1 MINAVVVN
9 MIKNTNDYGSIDI
22 TPSGGALPYTY
33 AWSNAETTQDIDSL
47 SAGKYSV
54 TVIDNNECSEIS
66 TFIVQEIA
74 SEITN
79 EMPAGQISSADL
91 LSLNATNP
99 PQIHD
104 PCTCNN
110 DQSSNGAKDGSFD
123 ETVTVIDHSGTP
135 STWTVIDIRP
145 LNPGA
150 KDPSG
155 VTKFVDTLMQANDST
170 YIISFLHFDSAGYFI
185 QVTNGIDTL
194 TDSNICQYPEITLFD
209 LGGPY
214 DIMSNLPEVTFASG
228 FTYTPASSADTNFI
242 FNGLSNQTGFDPNDL
257 AVSTYN
263 ATANLLLDSVS
274 NVSTDITNPAN
285 PGCFTSLSKSFSIT
299 DSRITDQIL
308 CNCTGA
314 SDPDFAYSDTIR
326 ITTNASDT
334 IEFIDTRVLTQD
346 NQVLQ
351 VVQFYKDTMDLGP
364 STRWL
369 VGDTLAQT
377 GSTFEFV
384 GIYDGSKDVEIR
396 FKTSSNDTIRIILPG
411 CDDTS
416 DLLVMGPDTIC
427 QGDSVDFAL
436 NMSVDT
442 VTWTI
447 GTSYIQTDSLF
458 DIASLDTSGLI
469 TVTATGYVY
478 SSCVPFTKTKQIYV
492 QDTAFEIEGNLYAC
506 LNDTLTYSLN
516 LKGALPDYT
525 TVDGLQWSIGS
536 GGRFISDS
544 VNVDQVQIMWD
555 TLLAPHTITATGITT
570 NGCQIDVTVTVQVD
584 STLSGHIKG
593 PLVVCQGETVGY
605 KSSLDKIDALTWSLI
620 PDTVGTISKIS
631 EDSVNIE
638 WHITGT
644 HNIKVIGTADGG
656 ACEIIDS
663 SFSVE
668 VKDTSFLLTG
678 FDAAC
683 QGDSTYFSIR
693 NSDGSLVDAT
703 DLKWYAIRNAAPN
716 DTIAPKDTF
725 SIAMNSVMDSIKV
738 LWDSIGDH
746 TVYVTGTTSNGCE
759 ISESIDVNVR
769 DMNFTIFGESL
780 ICDADTFIYMIYDAN
795 NMGVTNMQTIS
806 WRLEYINPPGIQYG
820 PTLSDDTIKLVNVP
834 FGEYILI
841 ADGMTA
847 DGCAVLD
854 SLEIIVV
861 NSNDLQIVGPT
872 KLLGFQ
878 ETTWTLDAPDSVLN
892 NVQWKIINST
902 GFPTVPQPPQ
912 DTFKLTDYS
921 FFTDLVYDSM
931 NVVVSGMVGGS
942 CTFNDTIPFII
953 RDTSF
958 QIFGDPIVC
967 NISDSSIYHVN
978 VPGIQS
984 ILWTVS
990 GTGNTIVDTIGTD
1003 KDSVAIVWATN
1014 GKIRTVINTADGCT
1028 ITDSLTV
1035 FVRDGSVILGDTA
1048 VSELDTVVYT
1058 LKGLTATDTLDFSD
1072 LTSISWTYPSNA
1084 TGMTTN
1090 ARMDS
1095 VQVVYNNQSGEP
1107 FYIDSISVSF
1117 MTNDGCQDTITQQ
1130 VQIRESSYGLMGMEE
1145 VCQDGDFKFTFGSL
1159 NDVGDPIDLPASV
1172 VADIAYVN
1180 WTLPDGGTEV
1190 SKSGD
1195 MATLSFPNTGQHRI
1209 MVSGAF
1215 TDSCKFEFL
1224 DSIIIRSNVL
1234 ELHGDTDGFFFDGQ
1248 SSSFDIMEVD
1258 KGVSQS
1264 LGLSEFDGIVWAVS
1278 QHGDIPGSSAALNNA
1293 GLQANISSTAVVA
1306 SPLSGSV
1313 SSITTILQQ
1322 AAMDSFPSITNGE
1335 SRGMAN
1341 SVTATFTTAGVND
1354 GLFVGLVTTAGC
1366 TFSQTLDIAINNNN
1380 NTGSIACNNLVNV
1393 AMGPDCIFD
1402 VTPDLILEDVGDDQ
1416 FDEYSIRITELNGT
1430 FVSNGRLDQGEVGKT
1445 LRVTVTH
1452 DGSLNSCWGTIFVE
1466 DKNIPELL
1474 CGIDTISCEDDFMD
1488 PNGVF
1493 WDFDAEAPR
1502 YRGFPI
1508 PESARAFPVS
1518 GLTNTYALI
1527 NFDFCGS
1534 DTLRYSDDDDPLSC
1548 QDGMSRRILRTWSI
1562 TSRSGFTPIVCV
1574 DTIYVE
1580 KLDIDSIDFREL
1592 LPHRSY
1598 RCDQKSSIL
1607 LDSFPNPAIT
1617 GNLDD
1622 LKGDPC
1628 YQLNAGYTDTKA
1640 LLCGES
1646 MKFFRHWTIIDWCT
1660 TEDTTILQIISFEDK
1675 EDPAVSRPVVFDNVS
1690 ADHECTNTFSIR
1702 RPTFTD
1708 CSEIIEVRLELRK
1721 VGDANWTLWGTKTVT
1736 DEDFIN
1742 ISFGTEGDQIEAR
1755 YVLTDACGNIGESSA
1770 SNSINIQDNITPVA
1784 VCDEEVVITL
1794 NDQGVAYATYKTFDD
1809 GSTDN
1814 CGIVKYEIRRLST
1827 QCDDLQSLQWGPLV
1841 GFCCFDLGNDDIAV
1855 ELRVTDEAGNSNTCE
1870 AKVSI
1875 QELATKIR
1883 AENVPPDVTVSCG
1896 TDLTDLV
1903 GLYGVPV
1910 FLASQCGQK
1919 LDPSEVVIRNVDN
1932 CGKGTVTRTW
1942 TAINSFG
1949 AEIEIELETGE
1960 TVLSVQQ
1967 VITVGSDDEVLIA
1980 SDIVWPADI
1989 DTLGCISSLD
1999 PKDHPYLGFPIFE
2012 NAPCSQPIATYDDQ
2026 IFKNTEGYCAKVI
2039 RTWKVIDWCTV
2050 DSLNRNDPNALFF
2063 EHVQFIKLQD
2073 NVDPVITSGDTDQ
2086 TLDANTADCRGFYTF
2101 TATGTDDCE
2110 TDLLKWIYE
2119 IDIDNNGSI
2128 DATGKSNAF
2137 DITLPAGTH
2146 KIDWTLSDG
2155 CDNID
2160 QVSQMI
2166 TIDDSGCDVN
2176 TGNLL
2181 TISGKLFTENNHTV
2195 DNVNVRL
2202 TNAFGST
2209 IMQQMTPI
2217 NGEYAFEDV
2226 TAHAAYNVEP
2236 VKNDNYGNGVSTL
2249 DMVLI
2254 QNHILGLR
2262 SFDSPYKV
2270 IAADVNGTNSVSAA
2284 DVIIIRQ
2291 LVLGLSNEFP
2301 IGRSWSFVDAALSFD
2316 NILSPFPYVDIISMN
2331 DLDYSP
2337 TGMDFIAV
2345 KMGDVSGDVTLAS
2358 ATQSRSRSNT
2368 TLSIENESVDANKM
2382 FSIPFKS
2389 TEAIDLAG
2397 IQMGMSFDRND
2408 VEFLGVY
2415 GNGFEVTSQ
2424 NINEDLLKEGELV
2437 MSWNGNYT
2445 IPVTEGEAI
2454 FEVRFAAKTAINAA
2468 DVIQMSDAFI
2478 TSEMY
2483 HKSDDE
2489 IEIIAFTIETE
2500 EGSALSNEL
2509 TLFQNTPNPFQTST
2523 DIRFSIPNAS
2533 YVQLDIYDLSGQSVF
2548 HHEEQYDAGM
2558 NKVRI
2563 SSDILTEGGLYIYQV
2578 ADGNQ
2583 IVQKKMIYIK

>member
-1 MINAVVVN
+1 MGNGQ
-9 MIKNTNDYGSIDI
+9 TS
-22 TPSGGALPYTY
+22 
-33 AWSNAETTQDIDSL
+33 
-47 SAGKYSV
+47 
-54 TVIDNNECSEIS
+54 IS
-66 TFIVQEIA
+66 T
-74 SEITN
+74 SGCNCN
-79 EMPAGQISSADL
+79 E
-91 LSLNATNP
+91 
-99 PQIHD
+99 
-104 PCTCNN
+104 
-110 DQSSNGAKDGSFD
+110 DQTENGARDGSFID
-123 ETVTVIDHSGTP
+123 TVFIKGITATG
-135 STWTVIDIRP
+135 DIY
-145 LNPGA
+145 
-150 KDPSG
+150 
-155 VTKFVDTLMQANDST
+155 FVDSLLAIPNGLDSLPSPLWENGYGKFQSVGDSIYRLIITHYDSSGYRLSVTGPRTSMVDTTMKIENVCIYPVIVWDAPGVSASYNINDATVNLNLLEIHGESGDTSITLNGSAAS
-170 YIISFLHFDSAGYFI
+170 SFLPADL
-185 QVTNGIDTL
+185 GIGNHTL
-194 TDSNICQYPEITLFD
+194 TAT
-209 LGGPY
+209 
-214 DIMSNLPEVTFASG
+214 
-228 FTYTPASSADTNFI
+228 
-242 FNGLSNQTGFDPNDL
+242 FNGDFNDQTGTIDSPGFPGCNTEL
-257 AVSTYN
+257 TQTIAIRS
-263 ATANLLLDSVS
+263 DSVIPNLCVCTDTIGGNS
-274 NVSTDITNPAN
+274 MPFMHTIDFADYGLVGGDSFYLSEVSFFQPNT
-285 PGCFTSLSKSFSIT
+285 
-299 DSRITDQIL
+299 QIL
-308 CNCTGA
+308 VISAFFEENDYTG
-314 SDPDFAYSDTIR
+314 
-326 ITTNASDT
+326 
-334 IEFIDTRVLTQD
+334 
-346 NQVLQ
+346 NQ
-351 VVQFYKDTMDLGP
+351 
-364 STRWL
+364 WN
-369 VGDTLAQT
+369 VGDTLEMIGTDTFQFKGYGNGDRDAT
-377 GSTFEFV
+377 LTFIST
-384 GIYDGSKDVEIR
+384 DASP
-396 FKTSSNDTIRIILPG
+396 DTIKVNISSCGNVSSVAI
-411 CDDTS
+411 S
-416 DLLVMGPDTIC
+416 GPDTIC
-427 QGDSVDFAL
+427 QADYASFSLNTLVDS
-436 NMSVDT
+436 

-447 GTSYIQTDSLF
+447 GDKYTFTTTTNEDWKENI
-458 DIASLDTSGLI
+458 DTSGLI
-469 TVTATGYVY
+469 TVRASGSIQGT
-478 SSCVPFTKTKQIYV
+478 CLPFTETKQVYV
-492 QDTAFEIEGNLYAC
+492 QPNDFEINGSEYVC
-506 LNDTLTYSLN
+506 LFDTLSYNLD
-516 LKGALPDYT
+516 LKGDSPNYNTAEGLKWSLPL
-525 TVDGLQWSIGS
+525 G
-536 GGRFISDS
+536 GGRFIGDS
-544 VNVDQVQIMWD
+544 VNVLTVMVEWGD
-555 TLLAPHTITATGITT
+555 TMNTSLKVEGETLTG
-570 NGCQIDVTVTVQVD
+570 CEVKD
-584 STLSGHIKG
+584 SIEIKIESILSGHIKG
-593 PLVVCQGETVGY
+593 PKTVCLGNTEGY
-605 KSSLDKIDALTWSLI
+605 KTTLENIDVLTWTVN
-620 PDTVGTISKIS
+620 PDSAGTVVYTSPAD
-631 EDSVNIE
+631 DSVNIQ
-638 WHITGT
+638 WHYSGT
-644 HNIKVIGTADGG
+644 HEVIVNGTADGG
-656 ACEIIDS
+656 KCVIS
-663 SFSVE
+663 
-668 VKDTSFLLTG
+668 DTSFTVEVLDTSYVITG

-683 QGDSTYFSIR
+683 MGDSTGFGLRDNDGNPVDLVSLTWTVIR
-693 NSDGSLVDAT
+693 NSDNG
-703 DLKWYAIRNAAPN
+703 
-716 DTIAPKDTF
+716 
-725 SIAMNSVMDSIKV
+725 SIA
-738 LWDSIGDH
+738 
-746 TVYVTGTTSNGCE
+746 TQ
-759 ISESIDVNVR
+759 
-769 DMNFTIFGESL
+769 
-780 ICDADTFIYMIYDAN
+780 DTFISDNMSGVRDSINVRWDSLGTHTVMVTGETANGCIVTESKTVTVRDTVFSIFGDNLVCFGDTTIYMVYDAN
-795 NMGVTNMQTIS
+795 DMGVTNMDSITWTVFQKGQPDPFMTM
-806 WRLEYINPPGIQYG
+806 
-820 PTLSDDTIKLVNVP
+820 SDDTIYIDWSLVGDFTIFV
-834 FGEYILI
+834 
-841 ADGMTA
+841 DGVTE
-847 DGCAVLD
+847 DGCRVSD
-854 SLEIIVV
+854 SLDVSVI
-861 NSNDLQIVGPT
+861 NTNDLKIVGPS
-872 KLLGFQ
+872 KLLGIRD
-878 ETTWTLDAPDSVLN
+878 TIWTLNAPDSVLN

-902 GFPTVPQPPQ
+902 GFPSVSQITQ
-912 DTFKLTDYS
+912 DTFRLADYS
-921 FFTDLVYDSM
+921 FFNELVYDSM
-931 NVVVSGMVGGS
+931 NIVVNGMVGTS
-942 CTFNDTIPFII
+942 CTFTDTIPFIL

-967 NISDSSIYHVN
+967 NISDSSIYYVD
-978 VPGIQS
+978 VPGIES
-984 ILWTVS
+984 ISWSVS
-990 GTGNTIVDTIGTD
+990 GTGNMIEDTLGAD
-1003 KDSVAIVWATN
+1003 KDSVLIEWATN
-1014 GKIRTVINTADGCT
+1014 GTITATINTVDGCT
-1028 ITDSLTV
+1028 ITDSLIV

-1058 LKGLTATDTLDFSD
+1058 LKGLTATDTLDFTD

-1084 TGMTTN
+1084 TGMTIN
-1090 ARMDS
+1090 SLMDS
-1095 VQVVYNNQSGEP
+1095 IQVVYHNQDGEP
-1107 FYIDSISVSF
+1107 FYIDSISVSY
-1117 MTNDGCQDTITQQ
+1117 MTNDGCVDTITQL

-1145 VCQDGDFKFTFGSL
+1145 VCQDGEFKFTFGSL
-1159 NDVGDPIDLPASV
+1159 NDVGDPIDLPTSV
-1172 VADIAYVN
+1172 IADIAYVN
-1180 WTLPDGGTEV
+1180 WILPDGGTVV
-1190 SKSGD
+1190 SSSDD
-1195 MATLSFPNTGQHRI
+1195 MATFNFDATGQHRI

-1215 TDSCKFEFL
+1215 TDSCKFEFI
-1224 DSIIIRSNVL
+1224 DSINVRSNLL
-1234 ELHGDTDGFFFDGQ
+1234 ELHGDTDGFVFDGQ
-1248 SSSFDIMEVD
+1248 TTSYDIMEVD
-1258 KGVSQS
+1258 KGVSS
-1264 LGLSEFDGIVWAVS
+1264 TLSIDQLDGILWAVED
-1278 QHGDIPGSSAALNNA
+1278 HGDMPGSSAYNARASLNSVLLA
-1293 GLQANISSTAVVA
+1293 STAVAA
-1306 SPLSGSV
+1306 SPLSGTQSSV
-1313 SSITTILQQ
+1313 GDTLAEMVISSGLVS
-1322 AAMDSFPSITNGE
+1322 DLNNE
-1335 SRGMAN
+1335 YRGMISN
-1341 SVTATFTTAGVND
+1341 VSATFNTAGQD
-1354 GLFVGLVTTAGC
+1354 DHLFVGLVTTAGC

-1466 DKNIPELL
+1466 DKNIPELI
-1474 CGIDTISCEDDFMD
+1474 CGMDTISCDDDFMD
-1488 PNGVF
+1488 PNGTF
-1493 WDFDAEAPR
+1493 WDFNAAEDR

-1518 GLTNTYALI
+1518 GLVNTYALI

-1548 QDGMSRRILRTWSI
+1548 QEGMSRRILRTWSI

-1580 KLDIDSIDFREL
+1580 KLDIDSIDFRDL
-1592 LPHRSY
+1592 LPHQSY
-1598 RCDQKSSIL
+1598 RCDQKSTIL
-1607 LDSFPNPAIT
+1607 GDDGYPNPEIT
-1617 GNLDD
+1617 GTLDD
-1622 LKGDPC
+1622 LKDDPC

-1736 DEDFIN
+1736 DEDFID
-1742 ISFGTEGDQIEAR
+1742 ISFGSEGDVIQAR

-1827 QCDDLQSLQWGPLV
+1827 QCDDIQSLQWGPLV

-1883 AENVPPDVTVSCG
+1883 ADNVPPDVTVSCG

-1980 SDIVWPADI
+1980 SDIVWPDDI

-2166 TIDDSGCDVN
+2166 TIDDTGCDVN

-2217 NGEYAFEDV
+2217 NGEYAFEDI

-2358 ATQSRSRSNT
+2358 ATQSRSRKNT

-2424 NINEDLLKEGELV
+2424 NINEDLLKQGELV

-2454 FEVRFAAKTAINAA
+2454 FEVRFAAKTAINTA